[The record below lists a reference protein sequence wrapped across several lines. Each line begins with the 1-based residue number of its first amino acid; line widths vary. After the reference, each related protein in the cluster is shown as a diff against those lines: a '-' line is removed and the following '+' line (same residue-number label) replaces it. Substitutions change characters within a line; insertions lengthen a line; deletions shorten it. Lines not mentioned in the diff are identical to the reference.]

1 MNNPAKSAIAIAV
14 VLMALIAVTTT
25 MADGAEPDIV
35 INTPG
40 SGEDTNT
47 ELTSYFT
54 YSNNRPD
61 LELTLNLSG
70 GSEYTINKD
79 SNASFYGKSLT
90 IDGDPEKTG
99 TKSNVAV
106 TGNQQIN
113 TNTETGASLVVRNI
127 NFTVDSA
134 STGDTRLSFY
144 YYKNVQFENCSINGV
159 LIMLSSKE
167 TPESSITV
175 RNCQFNVEDSKA
187 YSGQYA
193 LTLKG
198 HELRAEDVSIE
209 NYDRGLN
216 LEMSTDG
223 IAQAYASGCKFSNI
237 DGKCALQF
245 SYGTEDMDV
254 EITKCTFT
262 TCETAISIHNT
273 TNGEGKMVSAGN
285 TFNGCTT
292 DFLYSTSSDTSEQ
305 TISSMGILSAGDTFD
320 DGTPSVKSE
329 DGTTEIPAED
339 PVITTWYD
347 PDANSLLIDSM
358 DDLYEFALV
367 VNSGIDFS
375 GKTVTLVN
383 DIDLAGSDWTPI
395 GTDSNPFRGVFDGGG
410 NKISNLSITKTG
422 TDNIDLHLGLFGVVE
437 GVPNDS
443 FTQVSSIINDTTGIQ
458 LDQTNISEG
467 KYTAVIKNLN
477 LENVNIKASGSMVGS
492 LAGLV
497 NDALISNVHVTSGEI
512 VGTNSV
518 GGIIGRGYGTVITE
532 CSTSTEL
539 TVGSGDNKT
548 GNVYNFGGIAGS
560 LRSTDGGSSLCA
572 VIDTDNYAS
581 LSVYLSAGGVGGIV
595 GQTNSG
601 FPFIIFGCENHGNVT
616 ITSNVTVTNVYS
628 AVAGGIAGQ
637 TPGTTDNII
646 ANSKNYGNVTSSS
659 TTPSGS
665 VSGIANY
672 YSGLIYGCEN
682 HGDIS
687 GNAYYAAGMVSYGST
702 VIVDGCSNTG
712 SVSVSISGASSNDG
726 STDKGYWSSICAGT
740 FSTTYRNMTFADV
753 YELADAL
760 VKASKGANTLRD
772 SGAALVLEDITVTN
786 TNGTLDLPQFLNT
799 LTSETPICTEI
810 VIGDRNV
817 HQTYGEDNKS
827 SVNNVILTI
836 GAPNADIVIEEGTEI
851 SSDTAKASL
860 TLTADGMT
868 LRNDGTVDTVRI
880 DGADNVTIYNE
891 GTIKIVRNQI
901 EDKYTAGR
909 NMVLYNGSSTGSQA
923 KINHITTSG
932 DNSEIY
938 NYGTISR
945 EDTGHTLNFGRAWN
959 DPDNTEKPDNRFTA
973 TVHNYGTIIGGTN
986 GANYIIYAPGVKT
999 LNVYNYEGSTMQ
1011 QGTGGNWFIFYGLDG
1026 LSTTTGTVSDEDKG
1040 TLNFIYHDGTVKDAA
1055 GTTHS
1060 VTANDFVRVGDA
1072 DRTLNI
1078 TPQTTDS
1085 VNVIYHYDADGLTQ
1099 SFIVNNGV
1107 VTGSPSWTRTGFELS
1122 GWTKDDQPWDPET
1135 ATDINTDLDV
1145 YAVWSL
1151 VTPQISLNAS
1161 AGTGDEIALKAV
1173 ISNKSGEEGVTYA
1186 YQWSKDGVVI
1196 SGSNSETL
1204 TTDGPGRYEV
1214 SVTVT
1219 YEGTS
1224 KTGTTEYTIVNP
1236 DAPTFTITF
1245 RYPSI
1250 LGWTNPAVQI
1260 LTPGEPIDVSDF
1272 NIQEG
1277 FVLKSLKYKGMEITT
1292 SYVPISDMTIDIEI
1306 GIKIEQ
1312 FSVEQTDYDDHS
1324 IVSLN
1329 YSTEATGVNAVFIL
1343 TNASEPPKTFS
1354 GNEIRVDVEGE
1365 YVVAAYLFVGEDFTS
1380 SDVSGIAM
1388 QNIQVKFTESSTNPS
1403 YDDEDL
1409 PPIIKPG
1416 TSGSSK
1422 DDTVTIVAC
1431 AAAAV
1436 VAALMAVFLIVL
1448 YRKD

>member
-1 MNNPAKSAIAIAV
+1 M
-14 VLMALIAVTTT
+14 
-25 MADGAEPDIV
+25 
-35 INTPG
+35 
-40 SGEDTNT
+40 
-47 ELTSYFT
+47 
-54 YSNNRPD
+54 
-61 LELTLNLSG
+61 
-70 GSEYTINKD
+70 
-79 SNASFYGKSLT
+79 
-90 IDGDPEKTG
+90 
-99 TKSNVAV
+99 
-106 TGNQQIN
+106 
-113 TNTETGASLVVRNI
+113 
-127 NFTVDSA
+127 
-134 STGDTRLSFY
+134 
-144 YYKNVQFENCSINGV
+144 
-159 LIMLSSKE
+159 
-167 TPESSITV
+167 
-175 RNCQFNVEDSKA
+175 
-187 YSGQYA
+187 
-193 LTLKG
+193 
-198 HELRAEDVSIE
+198 
-209 NYDRGLN
+209 
-216 LEMSTDG
+216 
-223 IAQAYASGCKFSNI
+223 
-237 DGKCALQF
+237 
-245 SYGTEDMDV
+245 
-254 EITKCTFT
+254 
-262 TCETAISIHNT
+262 
-273 TNGEGKMVSAGN
+273 
-285 TFNGCTT
+285 
-292 DFLYSTSSDTSEQ
+292 
-305 TISSMGILSAGDTFD
+305 
-320 DGTPSVKSE
+320 
-329 DGTTEIPAED
+329 
-339 PVITTWYD
+339 ITTWYD
-347 PDANSLLIDSM
+347 PDADSLSIDSK

-458 LDQTNISEG
+458 LDKTNISEG

-601 FPFIIFGCENHGNVT
+601 FPFVIFGCENHGDIT
-616 ITSNVTVTNVYS
+616 ITSNDTVTNVYS

-637 TPGTTDNII
+637 TPGSTDNVI

-659 TTPSGS
+659 ATPSGS

-672 YSGLIYGCEN
+672 YSGLVYNCEN

-687 GNAYYAAGMVSYGST
+687 GNAYYSAGMVSYGST

-712 SVSVSISGASSNDG
+712 SVSVSISGTSSDG
-726 STDKGYWSSICAGT
+726 VSTDKGYWSSICAGT
-740 FSTTYRNMTFADV
+740 FSTTYRNITFADV

-772 SGAALVLEDITVTN
+772 SGAALVLEDVTVTN
-786 TNGTLDLPQFLNT
+786 TNGTLNLPQFLNT
-799 LTSETPICTEI
+799 LTSETPICTKI

-836 GAPNADIVIEEGTEI
+836 GAPNADIVVKEGTEI
-851 SSDTAKASL
+851 SSDTANASL
-860 TLTADGMT
+860 TLTANGMT
-868 LRNDGTVDTVRI
+868 LRNNGTVDTVRI

-891 GTIKIVRNQI
+891 GIIKIVRNQI
-901 EDKYTAGR
+901 DEKYTAGQ
-909 NMVLYNGSSTGSQA
+909 NMVLYNGSSAGSQA

-959 DPDNTEKPDNRFTA
+959 DPEKTEKPDNGFTA

-1026 LSTTTGTVSDEDKG
+1026 LSTTTGPVSDEEKG

-1055 GTTHS
+1055 STTHS
-1060 VTANDFVRVGDA
+1060 VTADDFVGVNDA
-1072 DRTLNI
+1072 DRTVNI
-1078 TPQTTDS
+1078 TQQTTDS
-1085 VNVIYHYDADGLTQ
+1085 VNVIYHYDAEGLTQ

-1122 GWTKDDQPWDPET
+1122 GWTNEGQIWDPET
-1135 ATDINTDLDV
+1135 ATNINTDLDV
-1145 YAVWSL
+1145 FAVWSL
-1151 VTPQISLNAS
+1151 VTPRISLNAS
-1161 AGTGDEIALKAV
+1161 AGTGDEITLTAV
-1173 ISNKSGEEGVTYA
+1173 ISNKSSEEGVTYT

-1224 KTGTTEYTIVNP
+1224 KTGTTEYRVVNP
-1236 DAPTFTITF
+1236 DAPTYTITY

-1250 LGWTNPAVQI
+1250 LGWTNPDVQI
-1260 LTPGEPIDVSDF
+1260 LTPGEPIDVSGF

-1277 FVLKSLKYKGMEITT
+1277 FVLKSLRYNENEIVT
-1292 SYVPISDMTIDIEI
+1292 SYVPTSDMTIDIEI

-1312 FSVEQTDYDDHS
+1312 FSVEQTDYNDHS

-1329 YSTEATGVNAVFIL
+1329 YSTKAAGVKAVYMLIDPNVSELL
-1343 TNASEPPKTFS
+1343 TTYSS
-1354 GNEIRVDVEGE
+1354 NEFRVDVEGE
-1365 YVVAAYLFVGEDFTS
+1365 YMVAVYLFVGDDFMASEVYGNAT
-1380 SDVSGIAM
+1380 
-1388 QNIQVKFTESSTNPS
+1388 QNIQIEFTDPSTNPS
-1403 YDDEDL
+1403 FDDEDL
-1409 PPIIKPG
+1409 PPIVKPN
-1416 TSGSSK
+1416 TSESSI

>member
-14 VLMALIAVTTT
+14 VLMALLAVTTT
-25 MADGAEPDIV
+25 VADGAEPDIV

-40 SGEDTNT
+40 SDEDTDT

-70 GSEYTINKD
+70 GPGYTINKN

-127 NFTVDSA
+127 NFTVDST

-159 LIMLSSKE
+159 
-167 TPESSITV
+167 
-175 RNCQFNVEDSKA
+175 R
-187 YSGQYA
+187 QYA

-198 HELRAEDVSIE
+198 HELRAEEVSIE

-245 SYGTEDMDV
+245 SYGTEDMNV

-292 DFLYSTSSDTSEQ
+292 DFLYSTSSDASEQ

-347 PDANSLLIDSM
+347 PDADSLSIDSK

-375 GKTVTLVN
+375 GKTVTLGN
-383 DIDLAGSDWTPI
+383 DMDLAGSDWTPI

-458 LDQTNISEG
+458 LVQTNISED
-467 KYTAVIKNLN
+467 KYSAIIKNLN

-532 CSTSTEL
+532 CSTGTGL
-539 TVGSGDNKT
+539 TVGSGDNTT

-572 VIDTDNYAS
+572 VINTDNYAS

-601 FPFIIFGCENHGNVT
+601 FPFVIFGCENHGNVT

-712 SVSVSISGASSNDG
+712 SVSVSFSDASSNDG

-740 FSTTYRNMTFADV
+740 FSTTYHNMTFTDV

-772 SGAALVLEDITVTN
+772 SGAALVLEDVTVTN
-786 TNGTLDLPQFLNT
+786 ANGTLELPQFLNT
-799 LTSETPICTEI
+799 LTSETPICTKI
-810 VIGDRNV
+810 VIGERNV
-817 HQTYGEDNKS
+817 HQTYGEGNKS

-851 SSDTAKASL
+851 SSNTAKASL

-901 EDKYTAGR
+901 EEKYTAGQ
-909 NMVLYNGSSTGSQA
+909 NMVLYNGSSAGSQA

-945 EDTGHTLNFGRAWN
+945 EDAGHTLNFGRAWN
-959 DPDNTEKPDNRFTA
+959 GTDPVKPDNKFTA
-973 TVHNYGTIIGGTN
+973 TVHNYGAIVGGTD

-999 LNVYNYEGSTMQ
+999 LNLYNYEGSTMQ
-1011 QGTGGNWFIFYGLDG
+1011 QGAGGNWFIFYGLDG
-1026 LSTTTGTVSDEDKG
+1026 FSETTGTVSDEDKG

-1055 GTTHS
+1055 STTHS
-1060 VTANDFVRVGDA
+1060 VTADDFVGVNDA
-1072 DRTLNI
+1072 DRIVNI

-1085 VNVIYHYDADGLTQ
+1085 VNVIYHYDAKGLTQ
-1099 SFIVNNGV
+1099 SFIVNNGI
-1107 VTGSPSWTRTGFELS
+1107 VTGSPSWTRAGFELS
-1122 GWTKDDQPWDPET
+1122 GWTNEGQTWDPET
-1135 ATDINTDLDV
+1135 ATNINTDLDV

-1151 VTPQISLNAS
+1151 VTPRISLNAS
-1161 AGTGDEIALKAV
+1161 AGTSDEITLTAV
-1173 ISNKSGEEGVTYA
+1173 ISNKSNEEGVTYA

-1196 SGSNSETL
+1196 SGSKSETL

-1219 YEGTS
+1219 YDGTS
-1224 KTGTTEYTIVNP
+1224 ETGTTEYTVINP
-1236 DAPTFTITF
+1236 DAPTYTITF

-1260 LTPGEPIDVSDF
+1260 LTPGEPIDVSGF
-1272 NIQEG
+1272 NIPEG
-1277 FVLKSLKYKGMEITT
+1277 FVLKSLRYNEMEITT
-1292 SYVPISDMTIDIEI
+1292 GYVPTSDMTIDIEI
-1306 GIKIEQ
+1306 GIEIEQ

-1324 IVSLN
+1324 MISLN
-1329 YSTEATGVNAVFIL
+1329 YSTKATGVNAIFIL

-1388 QNIQVKFTESSTNPS
+1388 QNIQVEFTESSTNPS

-1416 TSGSSK
+1416 TSGSSN
-1422 DDTVTIVAC
+1422 DDAVTIVAC